1 MVKRHYVKPCA
12 EIVQVEVES
21 DLMQATTVGF
31 GPDVDDVESG
41 GSMPPGGF
49 VPEGGGETEDVTN
62 EMRSK
67 SLWD

>member
-1 MVKRHYVKPCA
+1 M
-12 EIVQVEVES
+12 QVEDES
-21 DLMQATTVGF
+21 DLLQATTVGF

-41 GSMPPGGF
+41 GSILPGGF

>member
-1 MVKRHYVKPCA
+1 M
-12 EIVQVEVES
+12 EVES
-21 DLMQATTVGF
+21 DLLQATTVGF

-41 GSMPPGGF
+41 GSMLPGGF

>member
-1 MVKRHYVKPCA
+1 M
-12 EIVQVEVES
+12 EVES
-21 DLMQATTVGF
+21 DLLQATTVGF

-41 GSMPPGGF
+41 GSMPPEGF
-49 VPEGGGETEDVTN
+49 LPEGGGETEDVTH

>member
-21 DLMQATTVGF
+21 DLLQATTVGF

-49 VPEGGGETEDVTN
+49 VPEGGGVTN
-62 EMRSK
+62 EVRSK